1 MSLQE
6 DIDEYFGKYGTIK
19 DSVIMVEKGT
29 GKPRGFAFVEV
40 TYELE
45 GRTSKSLDLESISV
59 VSNCRVGK
67 KTEILKKKQ

>member
-1 MSLQE
+1 MSIKSQIHSYICRVSFPQE

-40 TYELE
+40 
-45 GRTSKSLDLESISV
+45 RF
-59 VSNCRVGK
+59 
-67 KTEILKKKQ
+67 